1 MKHGGGSQKGA
12 TNERKVC
19 RLLSLW
25 VTHGKREDV
34 FWRSAMSGGRATVAK
49 RKGKILASQAGDI
62 SAVDEAGH
70 TLTNYFYIETKH
82 VKAIQL
88 DRFIVTQT
96 GPLVKYWKTVQL
108 EARSYNKQPL
118 LIVKQN
124 LLPIL
129 FICPFGIASKL
140 TEGRLKRTE
149 ALARVYGQH
158 ACEIWLF
165 ERVLSAPFA
174 YQPD

>member
-1 MKHGGGSQKGA
+1 MKRGGGSQKGA
-12 TNERKVC
+12 NNERKVC

-49 RKGKILASQAGDI
+49 RKGKMLASQAGDI

-70 TLTNYFYIETKH
+70 ILTDYFYIETKH
-82 VKAIQL
+82 VKSVAL

-96 GPLVKYWKTVQL
+96 GPLVKYWKTANL
-108 EARSYNKQPL
+108 EARSYGKSPL

-124 LLPIL
+124 MLPTLLL
-129 FICPFGIASKL
+129 CQFGVAVKL
-140 TEGRLKRTE
+140 TDNGLKRTE
-149 ALARVYGQH
+149 CLARAYGPL
-158 ACEIWLF
+158 ACDIWLF
-165 ERVLSAPFA
+165 EHVLSAPFA
-174 YQPD
+174 YQPG